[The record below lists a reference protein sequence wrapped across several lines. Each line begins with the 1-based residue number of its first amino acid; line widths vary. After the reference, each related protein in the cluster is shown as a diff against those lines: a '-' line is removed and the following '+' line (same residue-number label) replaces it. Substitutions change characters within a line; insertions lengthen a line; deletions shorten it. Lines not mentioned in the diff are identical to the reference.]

1 MEMEGEEGKTLCSPS
16 APTRGFTVLPFLQ
29 HAVLS
34 GWEES
39 GYPSALSGDTES
51 INTNQQSNSKPGK
64 RGGGE
69 LARGERGFLS
79 FVSPESWGHVSV
91 VSSAAVPV
99 DVT

>member
-1 MEMEGEEGKTLCSPS
+1 M
-16 APTRGFTVLPFLQ
+16 LPFLQ

-39 GYPSALSGDTES
+39 GCPSPLRGDTES
-51 INTNQQSNSKPGK
+51 INTNQQNNSKPGEH
-64 RGGGE
+64 GGGE

-91 VSSAAVPV
+91 VSSAVVPV
-99 DVT
+99 DTT